1 MGCKIARFAYGSDT
15 AQAVAAGQ
23 SILFSNVVGKTRSIQ
38 GNGSGGIQLKTP
50 GTYRA
55 ISSFTIDATAAGAVS
70 VQMSKSNV
78 AATGGRA
85 GAAMAAAGDIATLPI
100 VDYVTAL
107 PGASGSYATLTF
119 SPGSGVGVR
128 TASVLV
134 EKACSC
140 QYARRIPS
148 RRMRLFL
155 CAATRGEDF
164 AVCN

>member
-1 MGCKIARFAYGSDT
+1 MGCKIARFIYDSDT

-23 SILFSNVVGKTRSIQ
+23 NILFSNVVSKTRSIQ

-50 GTYRA
+50 WTYRV

-70 VQMSKSNV
+70 VQMSKNNV

-85 GAAMAAAGDIATLPI
+85 GATMAAAGDIATLSI
-100 VDYVTAL
+100 VDYVTVL

-119 SPGSGVGVR
+119 SPDSGVGVR

-140 QYARRIPS
+140 
-148 RRMRLFL
+148 
-155 CAATRGEDF
+155 
-164 AVCN
+164 